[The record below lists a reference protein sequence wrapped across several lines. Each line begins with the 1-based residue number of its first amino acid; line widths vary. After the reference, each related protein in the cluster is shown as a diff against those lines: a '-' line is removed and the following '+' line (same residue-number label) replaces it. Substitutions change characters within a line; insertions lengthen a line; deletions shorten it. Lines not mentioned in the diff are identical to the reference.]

1 MPDPEK
7 TAFIMGGSG
16 VEVDFA
22 TLDAAANRVAHLF
35 RRLGLRRGDVVAVLM
50 ENNRDYVE
58 FCWAAQH
65 AGLYYCC
72 ISPHLTRDEARY
84 ILADCGARLLLTSI
98 TQAPLAAQLVDGL
111 PALDHRLMAGGVASG
126 FLAWETVVA
135 AEPATPIADPSDGAD
150 LLYSSGTT
158 GRPKGVK
165 VALPAPGEGT
175 LDRMVRTNGNFYGL
189 DASSVYLSPGPLYHA
204 APLRWLLASLKA
216 GATVVVM
223 EKFDPERAL
232 ALIERHRVTHAQW
245 VPTMF
250 VRLLKLPDDHRLV
263 YDLSSLACAVHAAAP
278 CPIEIKERMIDWW
291 GPIVWEYYAGTEA
304 NGATIISS
312 PEWLDHKGSVGRAVL
327 GEIHVMNDR
336 DEEVP
341 ARQQGVI
348 YFGNGPAFEYLNDP
362 DKTASSRNGRGW
374 STLGDIGWV
383 DEEGYLYL
391 TDRIA
396 NMIISGGVNIYPQ
409 EIENILICHP
419 EVTDVAVIGVPD
431 DDFGE
436 AVKAVVQPASGEGSP
451 RLAAELIALCRDRL
465 AGFKCPRSVDF
476 VDSLPRHPNGKLFK
490 RMLRDRYWAGR
501 QARI

>member
-7 TAFIMGGSG
+7 IAFVMGGSG
-16 VEVDFA
+16 VEVDYG
-22 TLDAAANRVAHLF
+22 TLNARANQVAHRL

-50 ENNRDYVE
+50 ENNRHYVE

-72 ISPHLTRDEARY
+72 ISPHLSRDEARY
-84 ILADCGARLLLTSI
+84 ILADCGALLLLTSAL
-98 TQAPLAAQLVDGL
+98 QAALAAELTDGL
-111 PALDHRLMAGGVASG
+111 PALEYRMMVDGTAPG
-126 FLAWETVVA
+126 FAAWDVTG
-135 AEPATPIADPSDGAD
+135 EPATPIADPSDGAD

-165 VALPAPGEGT
+165 VALPAPGEGQ

-189 DASSVYLSPGPLYHA
+189 AAGSVYLSPGPLYHA

-216 GATVVVM
+216 GATVIVM
-223 EKFDPERAL
+223 EKFDAERAL
-232 ALIERHRVTHAQW
+232 ALIERFDVTHAQW

-250 VRLLKLPDDHRLV
+250 VRMLKLPDDRRQA

-278 CPIEIKERMIDWW
+278 CPVEIKERMIAWW
-291 GPIVWEYYAGTEA
+291 GPIIWEYYAGTEA

-312 PEWLDHKGSVGRAVL
+312 PEWLTHKGSVGRAVL

-341 ARQQGVI
+341 TGEQGVI
-348 YFGNGPAFEYLNDP
+348 YFGNGPSFEYLNDP
-362 DKTASSRNGRGW
+362 DKTASSRNARGW
-374 STLGDIGWV
+374 STLGDIGRV
-383 DEEGYLYL
+383 DAEGYLYL
-391 TDRIA
+391 TDRVA

-419 EVTDVAVIGVPD
+419 GVADVAVIGVPD
-431 DDFGE
+431 DEFGE
-436 AVKAVVQPASGEGSP
+436 AVKAVVQPATAADGA

-465 AGFKCPRSVDF
+465 AHYKCPRSIDF
-476 VDSLPRHPNGKLFK
+476 VDDLPRHPNGKLFK
-490 RMLRDRYWAGR
+490 RLLRDRYWAGR